1 MAHAVTLTLRENTE
15 RVAMALYDVYG
26 GKTYTNTLTKQEAD
40 AKD

>member
-1 MAHAVTLTLRENTE
+1 VTLTLREDTE